1 MNTKTLIIV
10 YSYHHMNTLKIAK
23 AMAEEVNCEVLDLS
37 LVDTST
43 LEDYNLIGFGSGID
57 SGKHYPELIEFVQN
71 LPKTTKL
78 KAFTFSTSAT
88 IGDDKV
94 IKDHSALT
102 SILNNKGYNVLN
114 HFACKGY
121 NTNSFLKFLG
131 GMNNNRPNEQDLE
144 DARIF
149 IKNTLENV

>member
-94 IKDHSALT
+94 IEDHSALT

-121 NTNSFLKFLG
+121 NTNSFLKLLG
-131 GMNNNRPNEQDLE
+131 GMNKNRPNEQDLE

>member
-1 MNTKTLIIV
+1 
-10 YSYHHMNTLKIAK
+10 MNTLKIAK

-121 NTNSFLKFLG
+121 NTNSFLKLLG
-131 GMNNNRPNEQDLE
+131 GMNKNRPNEQDLE

>member
-131 GMNNNRPNEQDLE
+131 GMNKNRPNEQDLE